1 LSELVERPV
10 AAPAPVEVELEVL
23 GVVLLLVLISELP
36 VPDLYVLLP
45 EL

>member
-23 GVVLLLVLISELP
+23 GLLLVLELISELP
-36 VPDLYVLLP
+36 VPDL
-45 EL
+45 